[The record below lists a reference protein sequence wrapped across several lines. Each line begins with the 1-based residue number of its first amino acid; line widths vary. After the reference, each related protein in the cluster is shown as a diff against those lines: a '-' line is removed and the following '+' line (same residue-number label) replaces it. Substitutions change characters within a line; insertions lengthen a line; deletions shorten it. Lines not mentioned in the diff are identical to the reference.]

1 MRASSVL
8 PSAKRPPFAVEA
20 ASSFAFA
27 PAARRTQNRG
37 PEAEGE
43 DGARPRGPGV
53 GRQGWVRFVTQNHTD
68 TTRFIRYV
76 SYFAVPPRAHH
87 TSVSLI
93 V

>member
-53 GRQGWVRFVTQNHTD
+53 GR
-68 TTRFIRYV
+68 
-76 SYFAVPPRAHH
+76 
-87 TSVSLI
+87 
-93 V
+93 